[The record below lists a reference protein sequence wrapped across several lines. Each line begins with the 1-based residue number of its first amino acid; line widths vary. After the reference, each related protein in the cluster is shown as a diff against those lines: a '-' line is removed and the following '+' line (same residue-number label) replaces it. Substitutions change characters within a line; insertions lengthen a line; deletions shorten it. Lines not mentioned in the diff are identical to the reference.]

1 VRREAGRRRL
11 HILLLIS
18 AAAGVVALAVGAL
31 YSPLLNVRHIRVIA
45 PASVSRAEV
54 LSIAGLSH
62 PRPLTEID
70 TRAVAARL
78 NAVPRLGGA
87 RVRKSWP
94 TTLLVSVLARFPVA
108 VVARGT
114 PPGAPPST
122 GGPPWATVDATGRV
136 LANVNAAPGLPMLEG
151 AGHVPAPGGWLAGSP
166 GPAVIPP
173 SGASNRSLVDL
184 DAPADGPTIPTGMA
198 AALGLATAL
207 PASLRSEV
215 MSVGVAPGNQLTM
228 AVLPSSV
235 PIGSIPVQLGD
246 GSRLAAKLTSL
257 ATLLGQANLSGV
269 VGINLTVPDRPAVLT
284 ARQTGG
290 TVSTHAGG

>member
-1 VRREAGRRRL
+1 VRREEGRRRL
-11 HILLLIS
+11 RIVLLVSVIT
-18 AAAGVVALAVGAL
+18 GVAALAVGAL
-31 YSPLLNVRHIRVIA
+31 YSPLLNVRHIRVTA
-45 PASVSRAEV
+45 PASLSRAEV

-62 PRPLTEID
+62 PRPLIEVD

-87 RVRKSWP
+87 RVQRSWP
-94 TTLLVSVLARFPVA
+94 TTLLISVMARAPVA
-108 VVARGT
+108 LVARGT

-136 LANVNAAPGLPMLEG
+136 LAYVNAASGLPVLEG
-151 AGHVPAPGGWLAGSP
+151 VGQVPGPGGWLAGAP

-173 SGASNRSLVDL
+173 TGAGNRSLVDL
-184 DAPADGPTIPTGMA
+184 GAAVDSSTIPTGTA
-198 AALGLATAL
+198 AALGLAAAL
-207 PASLRSEV
+207 PASLRAEV
-215 MSVGVAPGNQLTM
+215 LSVGVAPGNQLTM
-228 AVLPSSV
+228 VVLPSSS

-246 GSRLAAKLTSL
+246 GSRLSAKLTSL

-269 VGINLTVPDRPAVLT
+269 VGINLTVPDRPAALT
-284 ARQTGG
+284 ARQTEG